1 MFKFKLGSTVVIAV
15 SGESGDVIG
24 RAEYDTGNLQYL
36 VRYKCADGRA
46 VEQWWDEVALE
57 GQALAISAD
66 SIIINGPV
74 TINSASK

>member
-1 MFKFKLGSTVVIAV
+1 MFKFELGCNVVIAV
-15 SGESGDVIG
+15 SGESGAVIG

-57 GQALAISAD
+57 G
-66 SIIINGPV
+66 
-74 TINSASK
+74 